1 MRLHLKEDPRKREIP
16 YDVTQTPR
24 EAPFMRLHLKED
36 SRKLIFYSLSS
47 LMNMNRKLTNS
58 RQQENQ
64 IVLISN
70 IRMK

>member
-1 MRLHLKEDPRKREIP
+1 MILLEIVEDTIGRSGIL
-16 YDVTQTPR
+16 VIWHMPR
-24 EAPFMRLHLKED
+24 EAPFHA
-36 SRKLIFYSLSS
+36 SATFYSLSS

-64 IVLISN
+64 MVLMSN

>member
-16 YDVTQTPR
+16 YDVR
-24 EAPFMRLHLKED
+24 RRRAKHLFMRLHLED
-36 SRKLIFYSLSS
+36 PRKLIFYSLSS

-64 IVLISN
+64 IVLMSN

>member
-1 MRLHLKEDPRKREIP
+1 MQVKYLALYAKNKEEHYKISDDFVR
-16 YDVTQTPR
+16 DCGGHASAT
-24 EAPFMRLHLKED
+24 
-36 SRKLIFYSLSS
+36 FYSLSS